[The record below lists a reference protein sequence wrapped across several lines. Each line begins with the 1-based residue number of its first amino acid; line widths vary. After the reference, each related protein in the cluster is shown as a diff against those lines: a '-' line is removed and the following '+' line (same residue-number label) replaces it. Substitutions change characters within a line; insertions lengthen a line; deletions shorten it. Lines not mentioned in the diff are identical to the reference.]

1 MAQQYTAQAPVFGKR
16 QGGMARPRQYQT
28 AQPYAQTRVQAAIP
42 VQQNPNYAD
51 IVGNGFTGNAEYDV
65 NSAGYGSTINARPV
79 KGLRFASGLIDFCI
93 SSLIGGVIMVVQHG
107 PGVSFLHLLQNG
119 GIINYYLWFGI
130 CCFIYG
136 LTMESAFQGTVGK
149 LATGT
154 VVVSKDGQRM
164 SFGQAAGRN
173 LGKCV
178 SFFSPAGI
186 AYFMVLFTKENQ
198 SLHDKMAGTLVYRK
212 SDVR

>member
-16 QGGMARPRQYQT
+16 QGGMAPPRQYQT
-28 AQPYAQTRVQAAIP
+28 TQPNVQPNVQAAIP

-51 IVGNGFTGNAEYDV
+51 IVGNGFTGNAGYDG

-93 SSLIGGVIMVVQHG
+93 SSVIGAVIMIVQHG
-107 PGVSFLHLLQNG
+107 PGTSFLDLLQNG
-119 GIINYYLWFGI
+119 GILKYYLWFGI

-136 LTMESAFQGTVGK
+136 LSMESAFQGTLGK

-154 VVVSKDGQRM
+154 VIVDKDGQRM
-164 SFGQAAGRN
+164 SIGQAIGRN

-178 SFFSPAGI
+178 SFFSPFGI

-212 SDVR
+212 SDLR